1 MEGAVVVNATCT
13 CTREM
18 AASHDTIKTHE
29 TAHTAEVEIM
39 GDGDITN
46 LRTIPTLPRLK
57 PMAIRTEGTHP
68 RVIIHTI
75 NRGGIEERLRRRM
88 THGLR
93 ISNHPTEAVE
103 EGIIQGMMVRT
114 AVEPTGTLE
123 GEAALLRIEEEAH
136 RTLAAAAAAGMGA
149 KEAREGDTD
158 TEISRVVGTVSPRIV
173 AVAVEVITVEEGV
186 IILAEAINPAG
197 HTALVSSLMG
207 IEEDTTKGVE
217 VVGGG
222 TDRADT
228 HTIIPLRLAS
238 FVFSPCFE
246 STFVS
251 LGYIPIVFL
260 SIYYVPR
267 H

>member
-18 AASHDTIKTHE
+18 AENHGITKTRG

-46 LRTIPTLPRLK
+46 LRTIPTPPQPK

-68 RVIIHTI
+68 RAIIHTT
-75 NRGGIEERLRRRM
+75 NRAGIEERLRRRT

-93 ISNHPTEAVE
+93 ISNRLTGVVE
-103 EGIIQGMMVRT
+103 GGTIQDMTART
-114 AVEPTGTLE
+114 AVELTGTPE
-123 GEAALLRIEEEAH
+123 GEAALLRIEEGVYRMAV
-136 RTLAAAAAAGMGA
+136 AGMGV
-149 KEAREGDTD
+149 KGVKEGDTD
-158 TEISRVVGTVSPRIV
+158 TEIRVVDTISPRRMG
-173 AVAVEVITVEEGV
+173 AVAVEVITVEEGAITPV
-186 IILAEAINPAG
+186 EVINPAG

-228 HTIIPLRLAS
+228 HTIFPLRLAS
-238 FVFSPCFE
+238 FVFSSCFE
-246 STFVS
+246 STFVP

-260 SIYYVPR
+260 SI
-267 H
+267 